1 MLRPIV
7 ERAAGDRI
15 QSALRNRRVA
25 VVALVVHGIALGL
38 RILYHWRSH
47 CNHMQLRPYQEAA
60 VADLRLAYATGH
72 RAPLLVMPTGAGKT
86 QVFTYITAAMAQRG
100 RRVTIL
106 VHRRELI
113 AQASRKLDQAGV
125 THGIIAA
132 GTPATNAPIQVASV
146 QTLVRRLE
154 ETPSPDLIIID
165 EAHHAAAG
173 SWGKILDH
181 WPDALRL
188 GVTATPARLD
198 GRGLRD
204 NFDLIVHGPTVSDL
218 TAAGY
223 LAPSKFYAPPQVA
236 DLSTIPTRAGDFA
249 SDATA
254 AAMDKPSITGDAI
267 DHYQR
272 ICPGAPAIAFCC
284 TTDHAENVAAQFRS
298 AGFSSQAI
306 LGTTAIAQRDQQL
319 KDLASGA
326 IQILTSVDVI
336 SEGTDVP
343 AVTAAILLRP
353 TASIGLYLQQ
363 VGRILRPAAGKTHA
377 IVLDHVGNI
386 HRHGWPDDV
395 RTWSLN
401 SKPRRQRDNVPAPT
415 VRTCPVCFAAF
426 RPAPVCPCCGAA
438 CAPPGRELKQVAGEL
453 LEMRKTKQL
462 KVGMKVG
469 YNQEPLNGFTAGPY
483 TISFVGNLTARL
495 SFNGEDSHQAA
506 LNMLVPWPT
515 GKLSSRRGKARTLP
529 ELLAVAKERGYSPGW
544 AYRVH
549 NARQQHA

>member
-353 TASIGLYLQQ
+353 TASLGLYLQQ